1 MKKLLTLLVLF
12 SIGAAAQE
20 KTFTSEEV
28 SVNEFLDG
36 TLYTPKTSKKTN
48 LVILIAGSGPT
59 DRDGNSM
66 MLQGENNSLKY
77 LAEGLAEQGISVYS
91 YDKRFFGLFK
101 AGKSEEGMAMLFDDF
116 VDDAIEV
123 ANFFRKSKKYKNIIF
138 AGHSEGSLIG
148 ILGAQ
153 KTKIDGVIS
162 LSGTGNSLD
171 VILETQIGAQ
181 APFLLEETQSILGE
195 LKKGNTIEVE
205 NPMLQSVFSEQL
217 QPFVISSLKYNPQD
231 EIKKLSVPVMI
242 VNGTADL
249 QIHLSETELLQKA
262 KPDAKY
268 LIVENMN
275 HVLKEVKDVSENQ
288 QSYSN
293 PDFPVV
299 PELINQIASF
309 VKSIK

>member
-1 MKKLLTLLVLF
+1 MKKLVAFLVLF
-12 SIGAAAQE
+12 SIGVSAQE
-20 KTFTSEEV
+20 KAFKTEEV
-28 SVNEFLDG
+28 SVNEFLEG

-66 MLQGENNSLKY
+66 MIQGENNSLKY
-77 LAEGLAEQGISVYS
+77 LAEGLTENGISVYS

-101 AGKSEEGMAMLFDDF
+101 AGKTEEGMAMLFDDF
-116 VDDAIEV
+116 VDDAVEV
-123 ANFFRKSKKYKNIIF
+123 ANFFRKGKKYKNIIF

-148 ILGAQ
+148 IIGAQ

-162 LSGTGNSLD
+162 LSGTGNPLD
-171 VILETQIGAQ
+171 IILEYQIGAQ
-181 APFLLEETQSILGE
+181 APFLLEETKSILKE
-195 LKKGNTIEVE
+195 LKKGDTVKVE
-205 NPMLQSVFSEQL
+205 NPFLQSLFAEQL

-249 QIHLSETELLQKA
+249 QIQLSETELLQKA
-262 KPDAKY
+262 KPNAKY

-275 HVLKEVKDVSENQ
+275 HVLKEVKDVTENQ
-288 QSYSN
+288 QSYGN
-293 PDFPVV
+293 PDLPVV
-299 PELINQIASF
+299 SELIKQISSF